1 MSRLPFGIKAI
12 IGLKIVGIV
21 SILLAVGLAG
31 LQLVDPELDPI
42 EIYTVIVLAT
52 LFGLLDLIAI
62 IGLWRLARWAW
73 TLTMLTIGISL
84 ASLLYRYS
92 QEDPLY
98 LNMLLNV
105 LMVFYLNQRDVQR
118 VFLPRGEQEMIDER
132 RADR

>member
-12 IGLKIVGIV
+12 ISLKILGVVSVLISIAISGVQLLDSELATVEIYAAIV
-21 SILLAVGLAG
+21 AFTLLA
-31 LQLVDPELDPI
+31 
-42 EIYTVIVLAT
+42 
-52 LFGLLDLIAI
+52 LLDLVAV

-84 ASLLYRYS
+84 ASMLYRYS

-98 LNMLLNV
+98 LNMVLNV

-118 VFLPRGEQEMIDER
+118 VFMPRSEREVIDDR
-132 RADR
+132 RTDR